1 MLARIKGE
9 RELSCNWTRARLF
22 IRCLNYIIDNI
33 MKEQLRY
40 LIPIMIC
47 QIPVMFMQ
55 LKNDRFIQVIKGV
68 KDLL

>member
-1 MLARIKGE
+1 
-9 RELSCNWTRARLF
+9 
-22 IRCLNYIIDNI
+22 

-68 KDLL
+68 KDLLWDTAMRLGLKVSLFRTMEH